1 MELSATSRIPSL
13 ALSLAILLPSP
24 FDLCL
29 PLQNPIFF
37 LLRSVS
43 CFPTRFVSAMPA
55 IRLLVQ
61 SPSALLISTSG
72 EPGDFD

>member
-37 LLRSVS
+37 LRSVS
-43 CFPTRFVSAMPA
+43 CFSTRFVSAMPA